1 MIDIWNNMS
10 EEFLLQ
16 IEAIRES
23 LEPTKKGGIKQ
34 TKQNCVIVL
43 ENDPVLKGAIKN
55 NLLSGRMDIVK
66 DVGWRREETSL
77 TDDDLSQI
85 YLYMEVYY
93 DLINEKNIQNAI
105 RIVANRHTY
114 HPIRNYLIS
123 LEWDGQERMGNVLH
137 HFLGADNDELTREC
151 MKIFMLGAI
160 ERVFHPGCKY
170 EAMLCLVGDQGVGK
184 SSFFRFLAIK
194 DEWFSDDLK
203 KMDDENV
210 YRKMQG
216 HWIIE
221 MAEMLGTS
229 SAKSVE
235 EIKAFL
241 SRQKETYKTPYD
253 RYPKDRPR
261 QCVFVGTSNRVRFL
275 PLDRTGNR
283 RFYPIQTDASKAE
296 THVLSDEAETRAYVD
311 QLWAEAMVIYNSG
324 EWSLRLSP
332 ALEKEMNI
340 RRLDF
345 MAEDTA
351 TGMVQVWLDSYNG
364 NYVCTKMIY
373 NECYKQIGDPDPK
386 AKSEINSVMNNTI
399 DGWCKGPQHRFPEY
413 GQQRSWIRDALKED
427 VNGEA
432 VNSKPHFTQI
442 SLPDA
447 VIQTD
452 QDGFLSLPDGAPT
465 PFED

>member
-1 MIDIWNNMS
+1 MWNNMN
-10 EEFLLQ
+10 EETFQQ
-16 IEAIRES
+16 IEAVRAS
-23 LEPTKKGGIKQ
+23 LECTMKGGVRQ
-34 TKQNCVIVL
+34 SKQNCVTAL
-43 ENDPVLKGAIKN
+43 ENDPVLKGAIRY
-55 NLLSGRMDIVK
+55 NLLTGRIDIVK
-66 DVGWRREETSL
+66 DVGWRREEESL
-77 TDDDLSQI
+77 TDDDLSQL
-85 YLYMEVYY
+85 YLYLEVCY

-105 RIVANRHTY
+105 RVVANRNTY
-114 HPIRNYLIS
+114 HPIREYLSS
-123 LEWDGQERMGNVLH
+123 LTWDGQERLGNVLH

-151 MKIFMLGAI
+151 MKLFMLGAI

-229 SAKSVE
+229 SAKNVE

-283 RFYPIQTDASKAE
+283 RFYPIQTDAAKAE
-296 THVLSDEAETRAYVD
+296 THVLSNEAETRAYVD
-311 QLWAEAMVIYNSG
+311 QLWAEVMVIYNSG
-324 EWSLRLSP
+324 DWSLRLSP

-340 RRLDF
+340 RRLEF

-351 TGMVQVWLDSYNG
+351 TGMVQAWLDSYSG
-364 NYVCTKMIY
+364 DYVCTKMIY
-373 NECYKQIGDPDPK
+373 NECYKLVGDPDPK

-399 DGWCKGPQHRFPEY
+399 DGWSKGPQHRFPEY
-413 GQQRSWIRDALKED
+413 GQQRSWIRDSPTAD
-427 VNGEA
+427 VNGNV
-432 VNSKPHFTQI
+432 VNGKSSFAQM
-442 SLPDA
+442 SL
-447 VIQTD
+447 
-452 QDGFLSLPDGAPT
+452 QDFSAPRDKNGFSPLPDGVQT